1 MQKRRRWLKMVIGMS
16 SFILLTSCGVGVETK
31 QLERLGLITAVG
43 FDLKK
48 ENEITGTVA
57 VSKFDPMAKVMTNLI
72 TADANTLQTLRAEEN
87 LATDQRLEMG
97 QLRCVIYS
105 KELAEKGII
114 QLVNALNR
122 DPAVGNMVYL
132 TIAEKDAFSIINM
145 DEKKIKVNIGTY
157 LYNLI
162 RQNVE
167 RELLISP
174 TLHEFNH
181 QFFDYGQD
189 PVLPI
194 IKVAKDKV
202 AISGVALFNDDK
214 MVARLSNDK
223 LFYLKLLTDKYRTG
237 SKELEFNRD
246 EFSNIIN
253 VQGGQSYGEIYN
265 KLFISIDNL
274 RSNTKID
281 LVDKK
286 NLVFDIQ
293 VKMDS
298 RLLET
303 TNYLDLGQPA
313 NMKFIE
319 KKINKEME
327 SQIKKLLVFFQKKQ
341 VDPVGIGNEYMAHVR
356 GKPISQEDWKKLYKN
371 AKFDVQVK
379 NTLTKTGTMD

>member
-1 MQKRRRWLKMVIGMS
+1 MQKRRKWLRMVIGMS
-16 SFILLTSCGVGVETK
+16 SFILLTSCGVETK

-57 VSKFDPMAKVMTNLI
+57 VTKFDPMAKVMTNLI
-72 TADANTLQTLRAEEN
+72 SADANTLQTLRAEEN

-122 DPAVGNMVYL
+122 DPTVGNMVYL
-132 TIAEKDAFSIINM
+132 TIAEKDALSIIEM

-181 QFFDYGQD
+181 KFFDNGQD

-223 LFYLKLLTDKYRTG
+223 LFYLKLLTDEYRTG

-246 EFSNIIN
+246 EFAKIIN
-253 VQGGQSYGEIYN
+253 VQGGRSYGEIYN
-265 KLFISIDNL
+265 KLFISLDTL
-274 RSNTKID
+274 RSNTKIK

-286 NLVFDIQ
+286 NLSFKVE
-293 VKMDS
+293 VEMDS

-303 TNYLDLGQPA
+303 TNYLELSEPA

-319 KKINKEME
+319 KKVNKEME
-327 SQIKKLLVFFQKKQ
+327 SQIKKLLVFFQDNQ

-356 GKPISQEDWKKLYKN
+356 GTPISQKEWKEIYKN
-371 AKFDVQVK
+371 AKFDVQVN
-379 NTLTKTGTMD
+379 NTIARTGTMD

>member
-1 MQKRRRWLKMVIGMS
+1 MRNRRKWLKLVIGIS
-16 SFILLTSCGVGVETK
+16 SFILLTGCGLETK
-31 QLERLGLITAVG
+31 QLEKLGLITAIG

-48 ENEITGTVA
+48 ENQIKGTVA
-57 VSKFDPMAKVMTNLI
+57 VTKFDPMAKVMTNVI
-72 TADANTLQTLRAEEN
+72 SADANTLQTLRAEEN
-87 LATDQRLEMG
+87 LAIDQRLEMG
-97 QLRCVIYS
+97 QLRCAIYS
-105 KELAEKGII
+105 EELAEKGII

-122 DPAVGNMVYL
+122 DPTVGNMVYL
-132 TIAEKDAFSIINM
+132 TIAEKDAYSIISM

-181 QFFDYGQD
+181 NFFDYGQD

-194 IKVAKDKV
+194 LKVKKDKV
-202 AISGVALFNDDK
+202 AISGVALFNDDR

-223 LFYLKLLTDKYRTG
+223 LFYLKLLIDQYRTG
-237 SKELEFNRD
+237 SKELEFDRD
-246 EFSNIIN
+246 EFKNIVN
-253 VQGGQSYGEIYN
+253 TSGGKNFGEIYN

-274 RSNTKID
+274 RSKTTID

-286 NLVFDIQ
+286 NLGFK
-293 VKMDS
+293 VKVEMDS

-303 TNYLDLGQPA
+303 TNYLELSDPA

-319 KKINKEME
+319 KKVSEEME
-327 SQIKKLLVFFQKKQ
+327 SQIKKLLLFFQKNQ
-341 VDPVGIGNEYMAHVR
+341 VDPVGIGNEYMAHIR
-356 GKPISQEDWKKLYKN
+356 GKPMSQKEWKELYKN
-371 AKFDVQVK
+371 AKFDVEVK
-379 NTLTKTGTMD
+379 NTITQTGTMD

>member
-1 MQKRRRWLKMVIGMS
+1 MQRRRKWLQMMIGMS
-16 SFILLTSCGVGVETK
+16 SFILLTGCGVETK

-72 TADANTLQTLRAEEN
+72 SADANTLQTLRAEEN

-122 DPAVGNMVYL
+122 DPTVGNMVYL
-132 TIAEKDAFSIINM
+132 TIAEKDALSIIEMN
-145 DEKKIKVNIGTY
+145 EKKIKVNIGTY

-181 QFFDYGQD
+181 KFFDNGQD

-194 IKVAKDKV
+194 LKVAKDKV

-223 LFYLKLLTDKYRTG
+223 LFYLKLLTDEYRTG

-246 EFSNIIN
+246 EFAKIIN
-253 VQGGQSYGEIYN
+253 VQGGKSYGEIYN
-265 KLFISIDNL
+265 KLFISLDTL
-274 RSNTKID
+274 RSNTKIK

-286 NLVFDIQ
+286 NLRFKVE
-293 VKMDS
+293 VEMDS

-303 TNYLDLGQPA
+303 TNYLELSEPA

-319 KKINKEME
+319 KKVNKEME
-327 SQIKKLLVFFQKKQ
+327 GQIKKLLLFFQDNQ

-356 GKPISQEDWKKLYKN
+356 GTPISQKEWKEIYKN
-371 AKFDVQVK
+371 AKFDVQVN
-379 NTLTKTGTMD
+379 NTIARTGTMD

>member
-1 MQKRRRWLKMVIGMS
+1 MQKRRKWLILVIGIT
-16 SFILLTSCGVGVETK
+16 SFFLLTSCGVETK
-31 QLERLGLITAVG
+31 QLERLGLITAIG

-48 ENEITGTVA
+48 ENQIKGTISVT
-57 VSKFDPMAKVMTNLI
+57 KFDPMAKVMTNLI
-72 TADANTLQTLRAEEN
+72 SADANTLQTLRAEEN

-122 DPAVGNMVYL
+122 DPTVGNMVYL
-132 TIAEKDAFSIINM
+132 TIAEKDAFSIISM

-181 QFFDYGQD
+181 KFFDYGQD

-194 IKVAKDKV
+194 INVKKDKV

-214 MVARLSNDK
+214 MVAKLNNDK
-223 LFYLKLLTDKYRTG
+223 LFYLKLLTDEYRTG
-237 SKELEFNRD
+237 SKELEFDRD
-246 EFSNIIN
+246 EFKNIIN
-253 VQGGQSYGEIYN
+253 TQGGRNFGEIYN
-265 KLFISIDNL
+265 KLFISLDTL
-274 RSNTKID
+274 RSNTSIK

-286 NLVFDIQ
+286 NLVFK
-293 VKMDS
+293 VEVVMDS

-303 TNYLDLGQPA
+303 TNYLELSEPA

-319 KKINKEME
+319 KKVNKEME
-327 SQIKKLLVFFQKKQ
+327 SQIKKLLLFFQKQQ

-356 GKPISQEDWKKLYKN
+356 GKPISQKEWKELYKS
-371 AKFDVQVK
+371 AKFDVQVN
-379 NTLTKTGTMD
+379 NTIVRTGTMD

>member
-1 MQKRRRWLKMVIGMS
+1 MQKRRKWLIIVIGMNALL
-16 SFILLTSCGVGVETK
+16 ILTSCGTETK
-31 QLERLGLITAVG
+31 QLERLGLITAIG

-48 ENEITGTVA
+48 ENEIKGTVS
-57 VSKFDPMAKVMTNLI
+57 VTKFDPMAKVMTNLI
-72 TADANTLQTLRAEEN
+72 SADANTLQTLRAEEN
-87 LATDQRLEMG
+87 LAIDQRLEMG

-105 KELAEKGII
+105 EELAEKGII

-122 DPAVGNMVYL
+122 DPTVGNMVYL
-132 TIAEKDAFSIINM
+132 TIAEKDAFSIISM

-181 QFFDYGQD
+181 KFFDYGQD

-194 IKVAKDKV
+194 LKVKKDKV

-214 MVARLSNDK
+214 MVATLNNDK
-223 LFYLKLLTDKYRTG
+223 LFYLKLLTDEYRTG

-246 EFSNIIN
+246 EFAKIIN
-253 VQGGQSYGEIYN
+253 VQGGQSYGQIYN

-281 LVDKK
+281 LINKK
-286 NLVFDIQ
+286 NLVFNVQ

-303 TNYLDLGQPA
+303 TNYLDLGKPA

-327 SQIKKLLVFFQKKQ
+327 SQIKKLLLYFQEKQ
-341 VDPVGIGNEYMAHVR
+341 VDPVGIGNEYMAHIR
-356 GKPISQEDWKKLYKN
+356 GKPISQKKWKELYKN
-371 AKFDVQVK
+371 VKFEVQVK

>member
-1 MQKRRRWLKMVIGMS
+1 MQKPHKWLKIMIGIS
-16 SFILLTSCGVGVETK
+16 SFILLTSCGVEPR
-31 QLERLGLITAVG
+31 QLERLGLITAIG

-48 ENEITGTVA
+48 ENEIKGTVA
-57 VSKFDPMAKVMTNLI
+57 VSKFDPMAKVMTNVI
-72 TADANTLQTLRAEEN
+72 SADANTLQTLRAEEN

-122 DPAVGNMVYL
+122 DPTVGNMVYL
-132 TIAEKDAFSIINM
+132 TIAEKDAFPIISM

-194 IKVAKDKV
+194 LKVKKDKV

-214 MVARLSNDK
+214 MVAQLNNDK
-223 LFYLKLLTDKYRTG
+223 LFYLKLLTDEYRTG

-246 EFSNIIN
+246 EFKKIIN
-253 VQGGQSYGEIYN
+253 IQGGQTYGEIYN

-274 RSNTKID
+274 RSNTKIE

-286 NLVFDIQ
+286 NLTFKVK

-303 TNYLDLGQPA
+303 TNYLDLGKPA

-319 KKINKEME
+319 KKINKEMK
-327 SQIKKLLVFFQKKQ
+327 SQIKKLLVYFQKQQ

-356 GKPISQEDWKKLYKN
+356 GKPITQKEWKELYKN
-371 AKFDVQVK
+371 AKFEVQVK

>member
-1 MQKRRRWLKMVIGMS
+1 MQKRRKWQQIVIGMS
-16 SFILLTSCGVGVETK
+16 SLFLLTSCGTETK
-31 QLERLGLITAVG
+31 QLERLGLITAIG
-43 FDLKK
+43 FDLEK
-48 ENEITGTVA
+48 ENEIKGTVS
-57 VSKFDPMAKVMTNLI
+57 VTKFDPLAKVMTTLI
-72 TADANTLQTLRAEEN
+72 SADANALQTLRAEEN
-87 LATDQRLEMG
+87 LSIDQRLEMG

-122 DPAVGNMVYL
+122 DPTVGNMVYL
-132 TIAEKDAFSIINM
+132 TIAEKDAFSIISM

-181 QFFDYGQD
+181 KFFDYGQD

-194 IKVAKDKV
+194 VKVAKNQV

-223 LFYLKLLTDKYRTG
+223 LFYLKLLTDEYRTG
-237 SKELEFNRD
+237 SKELEFSRD
-246 EFSNIIN
+246 EFKKIIN
-253 VQGGQSYGEIYN
+253 IQGGLSYGEIYN

-286 NLVFDIQ
+286 NLVFKIE

-303 TNYLDLGQPA
+303 TNYLDLGKPA

-327 SQIKKLLVFFQKKQ
+327 SQIKKLLLFFQEKQ

-356 GKPISQEDWKKLYKN
+356 GKPISQKKWKDLYKD

>member
-1 MQKRRRWLKMVIGMS
+1 MQKLSRWLKITIGMCS
-16 SFILLTSCGVGVETK
+16 LFLITSCGTETK
-31 QLERLGLITAVG
+31 QLERLGLITAIG

-48 ENEITGTVA
+48 ENEIKGTVS
-57 VSKFDPMAKVMTNLI
+57 VTKFDPMAKVMTNLI
-72 TADANTLQTLRAEEN
+72 SADANTLQTLRAEEN
-87 LATDQRLEMG
+87 LAIDQRLEMG

-105 KELAEKGII
+105 EELAEKGII

-122 DPAVGNMVYL
+122 DPTVGNMVYL
-132 TIAEKDAFSIINM
+132 TIAEKDAFSIISM

-181 QFFDYGQD
+181 NFFDYGQD

-194 IKVAKDKV
+194 LKVKKDKV

-223 LFYLKLLTDKYRTG
+223 LFYLKLLIDEYRTG

-246 EFSNIIN
+246 EFSKIIN

-281 LVDKK
+281 LINKK
-286 NLVFDIQ
+286 NLTFKVE

-303 TNYLDLGQPA
+303 TNYLDLGNPA

-327 SQIKKLLVFFQKKQ
+327 SQVKKLLLFFQEKQ
-341 VDPVGIGNEYMAHVR
+341 VDPIGIGNEYMAHVR
-356 GKPISQEDWKKLYKN
+356 GKPISQKRWKELYKN
-371 AKFDVQVK
+371 AKFEVHVK

>member
-1 MQKRRRWLKMVIGMS
+1 MLNRLKWLKIVMVICYL
-16 SFILLTSCGVGVETK
+16 FLLTSCRVETK
-31 QLERLGLITAVG
+31 QLERLSLITAIG

-48 ENEITGTVA
+48 ENQIKGTVV

-72 TADANTLQTLRAEEN
+72 SADANTLQTLRAEEN
-87 LATDQRLEMG
+87 LAIDQRLEMG

-105 KELAEKGII
+105 RELAEKGII

-122 DPAVGNMVYL
+122 DPSVGNMVYL
-132 TIAEKDAFSIINM
+132 TVAEDDALSIMKI

-181 QFFDYGQD
+181 KFFDYGQD

-194 IKVAKDKV
+194 IKVEKDKV
-202 AISGVALFNDDK
+202 MVSGLALFNDDR

-223 LFYLKLLTDKYRTG
+223 LFYLKLLIDEYQTG
-237 SKELEFNRD
+237 SKELEFNRT
-246 EFSNIIN
+246 EFNKIIN
-253 VQGGQSYGEIYN
+253 IKGGRTFGEIYN
-265 KLFISIDNL
+265 KVFINIDNL
-274 RSNTKID
+274 RSSAKVK

-286 NLVFDIQ
+286 NLRFRVE
-293 VKMDS
+293 VEMDS

-303 TNYLDLGQPA
+303 TNYLDLGKPG

-319 KKINKEME
+319 IKINQEIKK
-327 SQIKKLLVFFQKKQ
+327 QIKDLLEYFQEKQ
-341 VDPVGIGNEYMAHVR
+341 VDPVGIGNEYMSHIH
-356 GKPISQEDWKKLYKN
+356 GKTLTQDEWKRLYKN
-371 AKFDVQVK
+371 AKFDIQVK
-379 NTLTKTGTMD
+379 NTLLETGTMD

>member
-1 MQKRRRWLKMVIGMS
+1 MQKRRKWLKIVMGIS
-16 SFILLTSCGVGVETK
+16 SLILLASCGVETK
-31 QLERLGLITAVG
+31 QLERLGLITAIG

-48 ENEITGTVA
+48 ENEITGTVS
-57 VSKFDPMAKVMTNLI
+57 VTKFDPMAKVMTNLI
-72 TADANTLQTLRAEEN
+72 SANADTLQTLKAEEN

-122 DPAVGNMVYL
+122 DPTVGNMVYL
-132 TIAEKDAFSIINM
+132 TIAEKDALSIISM
-145 DEKKIKVNIGTY
+145 DQKKIKVNIGTY

-162 RQNVE
+162 RQNVQ

-181 QFFDYGQD
+181 KFFDYGQD

-194 IKVAKDKV
+194 IQVKKDKA
-202 AISGVALFNDDK
+202 AISGVALFNDDR
-214 MVARLSNDK
+214 MVAKLNNDK
-223 LFYLKLLTDKYRTG
+223 LFYLKLLTDEYRTG
-237 SKELEFNRD
+237 SKELEFERE

-253 VQGGQSYGEIYN
+253 TQGGKSYGEIYN
-265 KLFISIDNL
+265 KLFLSIDNL
-274 RSNTKID
+274 RSNTNIK

-286 NLVFDIQ
+286 NLSFKVE
-293 VKMDS
+293 VTMDS

-303 TNYLDLGQPA
+303 TNYLNLGKPA

-327 SQIKKLLVFFQKKQ
+327 KQIKKLLLFFQEKQ

-356 GKPISQEDWKKLYKN
+356 GKPISEKEWKELYKN
-371 AKFDVQVK
+371 AKFDVEVT
-379 NTLTKTGTMD
+379 NTIARTGTMD

>member
-1 MQKRRRWLKMVIGMS
+1 MQKRRKWLKIVIGMS
-16 SFILLTSCGVGVETK
+16 SLFLLTSCGVETK
-31 QLERLGLITAVG
+31 QLERLGLITAIG

-48 ENEITGTVA
+48 ENEIKGTVS
-57 VSKFDPMAKVMTNLI
+57 VTKFDPMAKVMTNLI
-72 TADANTLQTLRAEEN
+72 SADANTLQTLRAEEN

-122 DPAVGNMVYL
+122 DPTVGNMVYL
-132 TIAEKDAFSIINM
+132 TIAEDDAFSIISM

-181 QFFDYGQD
+181 KFFDYGQD

-194 IKVAKDKV
+194 IKVKKDKV

-223 LFYLKLLTDKYRTG
+223 LFYLKLLTDEYRTG
-237 SKELEFNRD
+237 SKELEFNRE
-246 EFSNIIN
+246 EFAKIIN
-253 VQGGQSYGEIYN
+253 TQGGKTFGEIYN
-265 KLFISIDNL
+265 KLFLSIDTL
-274 RSNTKID
+274 RSNTKIE

-286 NLVFDIQ
+286 NLGFKVE
-293 VKMDS
+293 VEMDS

-303 TNYLDLGQPA
+303 TNYLELSEPA

-319 KKINKEME
+319 KKINEEME
-327 SQIKKLLVFFQKKQ
+327 SQIKKLLLFFQKNQ
-341 VDPVGIGNEYMAHVR
+341 VDPVGMGNEYMAHVR
-356 GKPISQEDWKKLYKN
+356 GKPISQKEWKELYKN
-371 AKFDVQVK
+371 AKFDVQVN
-379 NTLTKTGTMD
+379 NTIARTGTMD

>member
-1 MQKRRRWLKMVIGMS
+1 MQNRRKWLQLVIGIS
-16 SFILLTSCGVGVETK
+16 SFFLLTSCGVETK
-31 QLERLGLITAVG
+31 QLERLGLITAIG
-43 FDLKK
+43 FDLKTK
-48 ENEITGTVA
+48 NEIKGTVA
-57 VSKFDPMAKVMTNLI
+57 VTKFDPMAKVMTNLI
-72 TADANTLQTLRAEEN
+72 SADANTLQTLKAEEN
-87 LATDQRLEMG
+87 LAIDQRLEMG

-132 TIAEKDAFSIINM
+132 TIAEKDTFSIISM

-181 QFFDYGQD
+181 KFFDYGQD

-194 IKVAKDKV
+194 VKVKKDKV
-202 AISGVALFNDDK
+202 AISGVALFNDDR

-223 LFYLKLLTDKYRTG
+223 LFYLKLLIDEYQTG
-237 SKELEFNRD
+237 SKELEFDRD
-246 EFSNIIN
+246 EFTKVIN
-253 VQGGQSYGEIYN
+253 THGGKNFGEIYN
-265 KLFISIDNL
+265 KLFMSIDNL
-274 RSNTKID
+274 RSNTIIN

-286 NLVFDIQ
+286 NLVFK
-293 VKMDS
+293 VEVEMDS

-303 TNYLDLGQPA
+303 TNYLELSDPA

-327 SQIKKLLVFFQKKQ
+327 SQIKKLLLFFQKSQ

-356 GKPISQEDWKKLYKN
+356 GKPISQKDWKELYKN
-371 AKFDVQVK
+371 AKFDVQVN
-379 NTLTKTGTMD
+379 NTLTQTGTMD

>member
-1 MQKRRRWLKMVIGMS
+1 MQKRSKWLKIAIVIS
-16 SFILLTSCGVGVETK
+16 SFCILTSCGVETK
-31 QLERLGLITAVG
+31 QLERLGLITAIG

-48 ENEITGTVA
+48 ENEINGTVA
-57 VSKFDPMAKVMTNLI
+57 VSKFDPMAKVMTNVI
-72 TADANTLQTLRAEEN
+72 SANANTLQTLRAEEN
-87 LATDQRLEMG
+87 LAIDQRLEMG

-122 DPAVGNMVYL
+122 DPTVGNMVYL
-132 TIAEKDAFSIINM
+132 TIAEEDASSIIKM

-181 QFFDYGQD
+181 KFFDNGQD

-194 IKVAKDKV
+194 LQVKKDKV

-214 MVARLSNDK
+214 LAARLSNDK
-223 LFYLKLLTDKYRTG
+223 LFYLKLLTDEYRTG
-237 SKELEFNRD
+237 SKELEFDRE

-253 VQGGQSYGEIYN
+253 TQGGKSFGEVYN
-265 KLFISIDNL
+265 KLFLSIDTL
-274 RSNTKID
+274 RSNTKIK

-286 NLVFDIQ
+286 NIRFKVE

-303 TNYLDLGQPA
+303 TNYLELGKTA

-319 KKINKEME
+319 KKVNQEME
-327 SQIKKLLVFFQKKQ
+327 KQIKKLLLFFQEKK

-356 GKPISQEDWKKLYKN
+356 GKPMTQKEWKELYMN

-379 NTLTKTGTMD
+379 NTIARTGTMD

>member
-1 MQKRRRWLKMVIGMS
+1 MQKRRKWLKMVIGMS
-16 SFILLTSCGVGVETK
+16 SFILLTSCGVEPK
-31 QLERLGLITAVG
+31 QLERLGLITAIG

-57 VSKFDPMAKVMTNLI
+57 ISKFDPMAKVMTNLI
-72 TADANTLQTLRAEEN
+72 SADANTLQTLRSEEN

-132 TIAEKDAFSIINM
+132 TIAEKDALSIINM

-194 IKVAKDKV
+194 LKVAKDKV

-214 MVARLSNDK
+214 MVAKLSNDK
-223 LFYLKLLTDKYRTG
+223 LFYLKLLTDQYRTG

-246 EFSNIIN
+246 EFANIIN

-303 TNYLDLGQPA
+303 TNYLDLGKPA

>member
-16 SFILLTSCGVGVETK
+16 SFILLTSCGVGVEPK

-72 TADANTLQTLRAEEN
+72 TADAHTLQTLRAEEN

-132 TIAEKDAFSIINM
+132 TIAEKDALSIINM

-194 IKVAKDKV
+194 LKVAQDKV

-214 MVARLSNDK
+214 MVASLSNDK
-223 LFYLKLLTDKYRTG
+223 LFYLKLLIDKYRTG

-286 NLVFDIQ
+286 NLVFNIQ

-341 VDPVGIGNEYMAHVR
+341 VDPIGIGNEYMAHVR
-356 GKPISQEDWKKLYKN
+356 GKPISQEEWKKIYKN
-371 AKFDVQVK
+371 AKFKVQVN

>member
-1 MQKRRRWLKMVIGMS
+1 MQNRRKWLEMMIGIS
-16 SFILLTSCGVGVETK
+16 SFILLTSCGIETK
-31 QLERLGLITAVG
+31 QLERLGLITAIG

-57 VSKFDPMAKVMTNLI
+57 ISKFDPMAKVMTSLI
-72 TADANTLQTLRAEEN
+72 SADANTLQTLRAEEN

-122 DPAVGNMVYL
+122 DPTVGNMVYL
-132 TIAEKDAFSIINM
+132 TIAEKDALSIINM
-145 DEKKIKVNIGTY
+145 NEKKIKVNIGTY

-194 IKVAKDKV
+194 LKVAKDKV

-223 LFYLKLLTDKYRTG
+223 LFYLKL
-237 SKELEFNRD
+237 NR
-246 EFSNIIN
+246 
-253 VQGGQSYGEIYN
+253 
-265 KLFISIDNL
+265 
-274 RSNTKID
+274 
-281 LVDKK
+281 
-286 NLVFDIQ
+286 
-293 VKMDS
+293 
-298 RLLET
+298 
-303 TNYLDLGQPA
+303 
-313 NMKFIE
+313 
-319 KKINKEME
+319 
-327 SQIKKLLVFFQKKQ
+327 
-341 VDPVGIGNEYMAHVR
+341 
-356 GKPISQEDWKKLYKN
+356 
-371 AKFDVQVK
+371 
-379 NTLTKTGTMD
+379 

>member
-1 MQKRRRWLKMVIGMS
+1 MQKLRKWLKLVIGMS
-16 SFILLTSCGVGVETK
+16 SFILLTSCGVEPK
-31 QLERLGLITAVG
+31 QLERLGLITAIG

-72 TADANTLQTLRAEEN
+72 SADANTLQTLRSEEN

-132 TIAEKDAFSIINM
+132 TIAEKDALSIINM

-194 IKVAKDKV
+194 LKVAKDKV

-214 MVARLSNDK
+214 MVAKLSNDK
-223 LFYLKLLTDKYRTG
+223 LFYLKLLTDQYRTG

-246 EFSNIIN
+246 EFANIIN

-303 TNYLDLGQPA
+303 TNYLDLGKPA

>member
-1 MQKRRRWLKMVIGMS
+1 MQKRRKWLKLVIGIT
-16 SFILLTSCGVGVETK
+16 SFLLLTSCGVETK
-31 QLERLGLITAVG
+31 QLERLGLITAIG

-48 ENEITGTVA
+48 ENEIKGTVS
-57 VSKFDPMAKVMTNLI
+57 VTKFDPMAKVMTNLI
-72 TADANTLQTLRAEEN
+72 SADANTLQTLRAEEN

-122 DPAVGNMVYL
+122 DPTVGNMVYL
-132 TIAEKDAFSIINM
+132 TIAEKDAFSIISM

-181 QFFDYGQD
+181 KFFDYGQD

-194 IKVAKDKV
+194 IKVKKDKV

-214 MVARLSNDK
+214 MAAKLSNDK
-223 LFYLKLLTDKYRTG
+223 LFYLKLLTDEYRTG
-237 SKELEFNRD
+237 SKELEFDRD
-246 EFSNIIN
+246 EFRNIIN
-253 VQGGQSYGEIYN
+253 TQGGRNFGEIYN
-265 KLFISIDNL
+265 KLFISLDTL
-274 RSNTKID
+274 RSNTSIK

-286 NLVFDIQ
+286 NLGFKVE
-293 VKMDS
+293 VEMDS

-303 TNYLDLGQPA
+303 TNYLELSEPA

-319 KKINKEME
+319 KKVNKEME
-327 SQIKKLLVFFQKKQ
+327 SQIKKLLLFFQKNQ

-356 GKPISQEDWKKLYKN
+356 GKPISQKEWKEIYKSV
-371 AKFDVQVK
+371 KFDVQVN
-379 NTLTKTGTMD
+379 NTISRTGTMD

>member
-1 MQKRRRWLKMVIGMS
+1 MQKHHKWLKIVIGMS
-16 SFILLTSCGVGVETK
+16 SFFLLTSCGVETK
-31 QLERLGLITAVG
+31 QLERLGLITAIG

-48 ENEITGTVA
+48 ENEIKGTVS
-57 VSKFDPMAKVMTNLI
+57 VTKFDPMAKVMTNLI
-72 TADANTLQTLRAEEN
+72 SADANTLQTLRAEEN

-122 DPAVGNMVYL
+122 DPTVGNMVYL
-132 TIAEKDAFSIINM
+132 TIAEKDAFSIISM

-181 QFFDYGQD
+181 KFFDYGQD

-194 IKVAKDKV
+194 IKVNKDKV

-214 MVARLSNDK
+214 MVAKLNNDK
-223 LFYLKLLTDKYRTG
+223 LFYLKLLTDEYRTG
-237 SKELEFNRD
+237 SKEMEFDRD
-246 EFSNIIN
+246 EFRKIIN
-253 VQGGQSYGEIYN
+253 TQGGTNFGEIYN
-265 KLFISIDNL
+265 KLFISLDTL
-274 RSNTKID
+274 RSNTSIK

-286 NLVFDIQ
+286 NLGFKVE
-293 VKMDS
+293 VEMDS

-303 TNYLDLGQPA
+303 TNYLDLGKPA

-327 SQIKKLLVFFQKKQ
+327 SQLKKLLVFFQEKQ

-356 GKPISQEDWKKLYKN
+356 GKPISQEDWKELYKT
-371 AKFDVQVK
+371 AKFEVQVK

>member
-1 MQKRRRWLKMVIGMS
+1 MQKRRKWLQMVIGIS
-16 SFILLTSCGVGVETK
+16 SFFLLTSCGVETR
-31 QLERLGLITAVG
+31 QLERLGLITAIG

-48 ENEITGTVA
+48 ENEIKGTVA
-57 VSKFDPMAKVMTNLI
+57 VTKFDPMAKVMTNLI
-72 TADANTLQTLRAEEN
+72 SADANTLQTLRAEEN
-87 LATDQRLEMG
+87 LAIDQRLEMG

-122 DPAVGNMVYL
+122 DPTVGNMVYL
-132 TIAEKDAFSIINM
+132 TIAEKDAFSIISM

-181 QFFDYGQD
+181 EFFDYGKD

-194 IKVAKDKV
+194 LKVRKDKV
-202 AISGVALFNDDK
+202 AISGVALFNDDR

-223 LFYLKLLTDKYRTG
+223 LFYLKLLTDEYRTG
-237 SKELEFNRD
+237 SKELEFDRD
-246 EFSNIIN
+246 EFKKIIN
-253 VQGGQSYGEIYN
+253 THGGKNFGEIYN

-286 NLVFDIQ
+286 NLRFKVE
-293 VKMDS
+293 VEMNS
-298 RLLET
+298 RLLES
-303 TNYLDLGQPA
+303 TNYLELSAPA

-319 KKINKEME
+319 KKVSEEME
-327 SQIKKLLVFFQKKQ
+327 SQIKKLLVFFQEKQ
-341 VDPVGIGNEYMAHVR
+341 VDPVGIGNEYMTHVR
-356 GKPISQEDWKKLYKN
+356 GKLISQKEWKELYKN
-371 AKFDVQVK
+371 AKFDVEVN
-379 NTLTKTGTMD
+379 NTLTQTGTMD

>member
-1 MQKRRRWLKMVIGMS
+1 MQKRRKWLKIVIGIS
-16 SFILLTSCGVGVETK
+16 SLVLLTSCGVEAR
-31 QLERLGLITAVG
+31 QLERLGLITAIG

-48 ENEITGTVA
+48 ENEIRGTVS
-57 VSKFDPMAKVMTNLI
+57 VTKFDPMAKVMTNLI
-72 TADANTLQTLRAEEN
+72 SADANTLQTLRAEEN
-87 LATDQRLEMG
+87 LAIDQRLEMG

-105 KELAEKGII
+105 KDLAEKGII

-122 DPAVGNMVYL
+122 DPTVGNMVYL
-132 TIAEKDAFSIINM
+132 TIAEKDTFSIISM

-174 TLHEFNH
+174 TLQEFNH
-181 QFFDYGQD
+181 KFFDYGQD

-194 IKVAKDKV
+194 VKVAKDKV

-223 LFYLKLLTDKYRTG
+223 LFYLKLLIDEYQTG
-237 SKELEFNRD
+237 SKELKFNRD
-246 EFSNIIN
+246 EFKKIIN
-253 VQGGQSYGEIYN
+253 VQGGQSYGEVYN

-274 RSNTKID
+274 RSITKID
-281 LVDKK
+281 LVNKK
-286 NLVFDIQ
+286 NLVFKIE

-303 TNYLDLGQPA
+303 TNYLDLGKPA

-319 KKINKEME
+319 KK
-327 SQIKKLLVFFQKKQ
+327 
-341 VDPVGIGNEYMAHVR
+341 
-356 GKPISQEDWKKLYKN
+356 
-371 AKFDVQVK
+371 
-379 NTLTKTGTMD
+379 

>member
-1 MQKRRRWLKMVIGMS
+1 MQKRRKWLKLMIGMS
-16 SFILLTSCGVGVETK
+16 SFILLTSCGVEPK
-31 QLERLGLITAVG
+31 QLERLGLITAIG

-72 TADANTLQTLRAEEN
+72 SADANTLQTLRSEEN

-132 TIAEKDAFSIINM
+132 TIAEKDALSIINM

-194 IKVAKDKV
+194 LKVAKDKV

-214 MVARLSNDK
+214 MVAKLSNDK
-223 LFYLKLLTDKYRTG
+223 LFYLKLLTDQYRTG

-246 EFSNIIN
+246 EFANIIN

-303 TNYLDLGQPA
+303 TNYLDLGKPA

-356 GKPISQEDWKKLYKN
+356 GKPISQGDWKKLYKN

>member
-1 MQKRRRWLKMVIGMS
+1 MQKRSKWLKIAIVIS
-16 SFILLTSCGVGVETK
+16 SFCILTSCGVETK
-31 QLERLGLITAVG
+31 QLERLGLITAIG

-48 ENEITGTVA
+48 ENEINGTVA
-57 VSKFDPMAKVMTNLI
+57 VSKFDPMAKVMTNVI
-72 TADANTLQTLRAEEN
+72 SANANTLQTLRAEEN
-87 LATDQRLEMG
+87 LAIDQRLEMG

-122 DPAVGNMVYL
+122 DPTVGNMVYL
-132 TIAEKDAFSIINM
+132 TIAEEDASSIIKM

-181 QFFDYGQD
+181 KFFDNGQD

-194 IKVAKDKV
+194 LQVKKDKV

-214 MVARLSNDK
+214 LAARLSNDK
-223 LFYLKLLTDKYRTG
+223 LFYLKLLTDEYRTG
-237 SKELEFNRD
+237 SKELEFDRE

-253 VQGGQSYGEIYN
+253 TQGGKSFGEVYN
-265 KLFISIDNL
+265 KLFLSIDTL
-274 RSNTKID
+274 RSNTKIK

-286 NLVFDIQ
+286 NIRFKVE

-303 TNYLDLGQPA
+303 TNYLELGKTA

-319 KKINKEME
+319 KKVNQEME
-327 SQIKKLLVFFQKKQ
+327 KQIKKLLLFFQEKK

-356 GKPISQEDWKKLYKN
+356 GKPMTQKEWKELYKN

-379 NTLTKTGTMD
+379 NTIARTGTMD

>member
-1 MQKRRRWLKMVIGMS
+1 MQSRRKWTQIVIGFS
-16 SFILLTSCGVGVETK
+16 SFLLLTSCGVETR
-31 QLERLGLITAVG
+31 QLERLGLITAIG

-48 ENEITGTVA
+48 ENEIRGTVA
-57 VSKFDPMAKVMTNLI
+57 VTKFDPMAKVMTNLI
-72 TADANTLQTLRAEEN
+72 SADAKTLQTLRSEEN
-87 LATDQRLEMG
+87 LATDQKLEMG

-122 DPAVGNMVYL
+122 DPTVGNMVYL
-132 TIAEKDAFSIINM
+132 TIAEKDAFSIISV

-167 RELLISP
+167 SELLISP

-181 QFFDYGQD
+181 EFFDYGRD
-189 PVLPI
+189 PVLPLI
-194 IKVAKDKV
+194 NVEKDKV
-202 AISGVALFNDDK
+202 AISGVALFNDDH

-223 LFYLKLLTDKYRTG
+223 LFYLKLLTDEYRTG

-246 EFSNIIN
+246 EFTKIIN
-253 VQGGQSYGEIYN
+253 THGGKNFGEIYN
-265 KLFISIDNL
+265 KIFISIDNL
-274 RSNTKID
+274 RSNTTIH

-286 NLVFDIQ
+286 NLRFKVK

-303 TNYLDLGQPA
+303 TNYLELSDPA

-319 KKINKEME
+319 KKINEEME
-327 SQIKKLLVFFQKKQ
+327 SQIKKLLLFFQENQ
-341 VDPVGIGNEYMAHVR
+341 VDPIGIGNVYMAHVR
-356 GKPISQEDWKKLYKN
+356 GTPISQKKWKELYKN
-371 AKFDVQVK
+371 AKFDVQVN
-379 NTLTKTGTMD
+379 NTIVQTGTMD

>member
-1 MQKRRRWLKMVIGMS
+1 MQKRRKWLKMVIGMS
-16 SFILLTSCGVGVETK
+16 SFILLTSCGVEPK
-31 QLERLGLITAVG
+31 QLERLGLITAIG

-72 TADANTLQTLRAEEN
+72 SADANTLQTLRSEEN

-132 TIAEKDAFSIINM
+132 TIAEKDALSIINM

-194 IKVAKDKV
+194 LKVAKDKV

-214 MVARLSNDK
+214 MVAKLSNDK
-223 LFYLKLLTDKYRTG
+223 LFYLKLLTDQYRTG

-246 EFSNIIN
+246 EFANIIN

-303 TNYLDLGQPA
+303 TNYLDLGKPA

>member
-1 MQKRRRWLKMVIGMS
+1 MQKRRKWLKMVIGMS
-16 SFILLTSCGVGVETK
+16 SLFLLTSCGIETK
-31 QLERLGLITAVG
+31 QLERLGLITAIG

-48 ENEITGTVA
+48 ENEIKGTVS
-57 VSKFDPMAKVMTNLI
+57 VTKFDPMAKVMTNLI
-72 TADANTLQTLRAEEN
+72 SADANTLQTLRAEEN

-122 DPAVGNMVYL
+122 DPTVGNMVYL
-132 TIAEKDAFSIINM
+132 TIAEKDAFSIISM

-246 EFSNIIN
+246 EFANIIN
-253 VQGGQSYGEIYN
+253 VQGGTSYGEVYN
-265 KLFISIDNL
+265 KLFINIDNL

-286 NLVFDIQ
+286 NLAFNIQ
-293 VKMDS
+293 VEMDS

-303 TNYLDLGQPA
+303 TNYLDLGKPA

-327 SQIKKLLVFFQKKQ
+327 SQIKKLLVFFRNKQ
-341 VDPVGIGNEYMAHVR
+341 VDPIGIGNEYMAHVR
-356 GKPISQEDWKKLYKN
+356 GKPIPQEEWKEIYKN
-371 AKFDVQVK
+371 AKFKVQVK

>member
-1 MQKRRRWLKMVIGMS
+1 MQKRRKWLQMVIGIT
-16 SFILLTSCGVGVETK
+16 SFLLLTSCAVETK
-31 QLERLGLITAVG
+31 QLERLGLITAIG
-43 FDLKK
+43 LDLKK
-48 ENEITGTVA
+48 ENEIKGTVS

-72 TADANTLQTLRAEEN
+72 SADANTLQTLRSEEN

-122 DPAVGNMVYL
+122 DPTVGNMVYL
-132 TIAEKDAFSIINM
+132 TIAEKDAFSIISM

-181 QFFDYGQD
+181 KFFDYGQD

-194 IKVAKDKV
+194 INVKKDKV

-223 LFYLKLLTDKYRTG
+223 LFYLKLLIDEYRTG
-237 SKELEFNRD
+237 AKELEFNRD
-246 EFSNIIN
+246 EFKKIIN
-253 VQGGQSYGEIYN
+253 IQGGQSYGEIYN
-265 KLFISIDNL
+265 KLFISVENL
-274 RSNTKID
+274 RSNAKIN

-286 NLVFDIQ
+286 NLVFKVV

-298 RLLET
+298 RLRET
-303 TNYLDLGQPA
+303 TNYLDLGKPA

-327 SQIKKLLVFFQKKQ
+327 SQIKKLLVFFQEKQ

-356 GKPISQEDWKKLYKN
+356 GKPISQKEWKELYKN
-371 AKFDVQVK
+371 AKFEVQVK
-379 NTLTKTGTMD
+379 NTLTKTGPMD

>member
-1 MQKRRRWLKMVIGMS
+1 MQKRRKWLRTVIAMS
-16 SFILLTSCGVGVETK
+16 SLLLLTSCGTEPK
-31 QLERLGLITAVG
+31 QLERLGLITAIG

-48 ENEITGTVA
+48 ENEIKGTVS
-57 VSKFDPMAKVMTNLI
+57 VTKFDPMAKVMTNLI

-87 LATDQRLEMG
+87 LAIDQRLEMG

-105 KELAEKGII
+105 EELAEKGII

-122 DPAVGNMVYL
+122 DPTVGNMVYL
-132 TIAEKDAFSIINM
+132 TIAEKDAFSIISM

-181 QFFDYGQD
+181 KFFDYGQD

-194 IKVAKDKV
+194 LKVKKDKA
-202 AISGVALFNDDK
+202 AIAGVALFNDDK

-223 LFYLKLLTDKYRTG
+223 LFYLKLLTDEYRTG

-246 EFSNIIN
+246 EFSKIIN
-253 VQGGQSYGEIYN
+253 VQGGQSYGQIYN

-286 NLVFDIQ
+286 NLAFKVKI
-293 VKMDS
+293 KMDS

-303 TNYLDLGQPA
+303 TNYLDLGKPA

-327 SQIKKLLVFFQKKQ
+327 YQVRKLLLFFKEKQ
-341 VDPVGIGNEYMAHVR
+341 VDPIGFGNEYMAHVR
-356 GKPISQEDWKKLYKN
+356 GKPITQKEWKELYKN

>member
-1 MQKRRRWLKMVIGMS
+1 MQKRRKWLIMVMGMS
-16 SFILLTSCGVGVETK
+16 SFILLTSCGVETK
-31 QLERLGLITAVG
+31 QLERLGLITAIG

-57 VSKFDPMAKVMTNLI
+57 VSKFDPMAKVMTYLI
-72 TADANTLQTLRAEEN
+72 SADANTLQTLRAEEN

-105 KELAEKGII
+105 RELAEKGII

-122 DPAVGNMVYL
+122 DPTVGNMVYL
-132 TIAEKDAFSIINM
+132 TIAEEDAFSIISM

-181 QFFDYGQD
+181 KFFDYGQD

-194 IKVAKDKV
+194 INVKKEKV

-223 LFYLKLLTDKYRTG
+223 LFYLKLLTDEYRTG
-237 SKELEFNRD
+237 SKELEFDRD
-246 EFSNIIN
+246 EFKNIIN
-253 VQGGQSYGEIYN
+253 TQGGRNFGEIYN
-265 KLFISIDNL
+265 KLFISLDTL
-274 RSNTKID
+274 RSNTSIK
-281 LVDKK
+281 LMDKK
-286 NLVFDIQ
+286 NLSFKVEVD
-293 VKMDS
+293 MDS

-303 TNYLDLGQPA
+303 TNYLELSEPA

-327 SQIKKLLVFFQKKQ
+327 MQIKKLLLFFQKHQ
-341 VDPVGIGNEYMAHVR
+341 VDPVGMGNEYMAHVR
-356 GKPISQEDWKKLYKN
+356 GKPISQKEWKELYKN
-371 AKFDVQVK
+371 AKFDVQVN
-379 NTLTKTGTMD
+379 NTIARTGTMD

>member
-1 MQKRRRWLKMVIGMS
+1 MQRRGKWLQMMIGMS
-16 SFILLTSCGVGVETK
+16 SFILLTGCGVETK

-72 TADANTLQTLRAEEN
+72 SADANTLQTLRAEEN

-122 DPAVGNMVYL
+122 DPTVGNMVYL
-132 TIAEKDAFSIINM
+132 TIAEKDALSIIEM

-181 QFFDYGQD
+181 KFFDNGQD

-194 IKVAKDKV
+194 IKVAKDNV

-223 LFYLKLLTDKYRTG
+223 LFYLKLLTDEYRTG
-237 SKELEFNRD
+237 SKELEFKRD
-246 EFSNIIN
+246 EFAKIIN
-253 VQGGQSYGEIYN
+253 VQGGKSYGEIYN
-265 KLFISIDNL
+265 KLYISLDTL
-274 RSNTKID
+274 RSNTKIK

-286 NLVFDIQ
+286 NLVFK
-293 VKMDS
+293 VEVEMAS

-303 TNYLDLGQPA
+303 TNYLELSEPA

-327 SQIKKLLVFFQKKQ
+327 SQIKKLLLFFQENQ

-356 GKPISQEDWKKLYKN
+356 GTPISQKEWKEIYKN
-371 AKFDVQVK
+371 AKFDVQVN
-379 NTLTKTGTMD
+379 NTIARTGTMD

>member
-1 MQKRRRWLKMVIGMS
+1 MQKRRKWTQFVIGIS
-16 SFILLTSCGVGVETK
+16 SLFLLTSCGLETK
-31 QLERLGLITAVG
+31 QLERLGLITAIG

-48 ENEITGTVA
+48 ENEIKGTVA
-57 VSKFDPMAKVMTNLI
+57 VTKFDPMAKVMTNLI
-72 TADANTLQTLRAEEN
+72 SADANTLQTLRAEEN

-97 QLRCVIYS
+97 QLRCAIYS

-122 DPAVGNMVYL
+122 DPTVGNMVYL
-132 TIAEKDAFSIINM
+132 TIAEKDAFSIISM

-167 RELLISP
+167 RELLMSP

-181 QFFDYGQD
+181 KFFDYGQD

-194 IKVAKDKV
+194 LKVEKDKV
-202 AISGVALFNDDK
+202 AISGVALFNDDR

-223 LFYLKLLTDKYRTG
+223 LFYLKLLIDEYRTG
-237 SKELEFNRD
+237 SKELEFDRD
-246 EFSNIIN
+246 EFKDIVKTS
-253 VQGGQSYGEIYN
+253 GGKNYGEIYN

-274 RSNTKID
+274 SSETTID

-286 NLVFDIQ
+286 KLGFKVK

-303 TNYLDLGQPA
+303 TNYLELSNAA

-319 KKINKEME
+319 KKVSEEME
-327 SQIKKLLVFFQKKQ
+327 SQIKKLLLFFQENQ

-356 GKPISQEDWKKLYKN
+356 GKPISQKEWKELYKN
-371 AKFDVQVK
+371 AKFDVEVK
-379 NTLTKTGTMD
+379 NTIKQTGTMD

>member
-1 MQKRRRWLKMVIGMS
+1 
-16 SFILLTSCGVGVETK
+16 
-31 QLERLGLITAVG
+31 
-43 FDLKK
+43 
-48 ENEITGTVA
+48 
-57 VSKFDPMAKVMTNLI
+57 MTNLI
-72 TADANTLQTLRAEEN
+72 SADANTLQTLRAEEN
-87 LATDQRLEMG
+87 LAIDQRLEMG

-132 TIAEKDAFSIINM
+132 TIADNDAFSIISM

-181 QFFDYGQD
+181 KFFDYGQD

-194 IKVAKDKV
+194 LKVKKDKV
-202 AISGVALFNDDK
+202 GISGVALFNDDK
-214 MVARLSNDK
+214 MVAKLSNDK
-223 LFYLKLLTDKYRTG
+223 LFYLKLLTDEYRTG

-246 EFSNIIN
+246 EFAKIIN
-253 VQGGQSYGEIYN
+253 VQGGKSYGEIYN

-274 RSNTKID
+274 RSNTQIE

-286 NLVFDIQ
+286 NLTFKVR

-327 SQIKKLLVFFQKKQ
+327 SQVKRLLLFFQEKQ

-356 GKPISQEDWKKLYKN
+356 GKPISQKKWKELYKN
-371 AKFDVQVK
+371 AKFDVQVN
-379 NTLTKTGTMD
+379 NTLTQTGTMD

>member
-1 MQKRRRWLKMVIGMS
+1 MQKRRKWQNLVIGIT
-16 SFILLTSCGVGVETK
+16 SFFLLTSCGVETK
-31 QLERLGLITAVG
+31 QLERLGLITAIG
-43 FDLKK
+43 FDLEK
-48 ENEITGTVA
+48 ENEIKGTVS
-57 VSKFDPMAKVMTNLI
+57 VTKFDPMAKVMTNLI
-72 TADANTLQTLRAEEN
+72 SADANTLQTLRAEEN

-122 DPAVGNMVYL
+122 DPTVGNMVYL
-132 TIAEKDAFSIINM
+132 TIADEDAFSIISM

-174 TLHEFNH
+174 TLQEFN
-181 QFFDYGQD
+181 QKFFDYGQD

-194 IKVAKDKV
+194 LKVKKDKV

-214 MVARLSNDK
+214 MVATLNNDK
-223 LFYLKLLTDKYRTG
+223 LFYLKLLTDEYRIG

-246 EFSNIIN
+246 EFSKIIN

-265 KLFISIDNL
+265 KLFISIDSL
-274 RSNTKID
+274 RSNTKIH
-281 LVDKK
+281 LINKK
-286 NLVFDIQ
+286 NLTFKVK

-303 TNYLDLGQPA
+303 TNYLDLGNPA

-327 SQIKKLLVFFQKKQ
+327 SQIKKLLLFFQEKQ

-356 GKPISQEDWKKLYKN
+356 GKPISQKKWKELYKN

>member
-1 MQKRRRWLKMVIGMS
+1 MRKRRKWLKMLMGIS
-16 SFILLTSCGVGVETK
+16 SLFLLTSCGVETK
-31 QLERLGLITAVG
+31 QLERLGLITAIG

-48 ENEITGTVA
+48 ENEIKGTVS
-57 VSKFDPMAKVMTNLI
+57 VTKFDPMAKVMTNLI
-72 TADANTLQTLRAEEN
+72 SANANTLQTLRSEEN

-97 QLRCVIYS
+97 QLRCVVYS

-122 DPAVGNMVYL
+122 DPTVGNMVYL
-132 TIAEKDAFSIINM
+132 TIAEEDAFSVINM
-145 DEKKIKVNIGTY
+145 SQKKIKINIGTY

-181 QFFDYGQD
+181 NYFDYGQD

-194 IKVAKDKV
+194 LQVKKDKV

-214 MVARLSNDK
+214 MVARLNNDK
-223 LFYLKLLTDKYRTG
+223 LFYLKLLIDEYRTG
-237 SKELEFNRD
+237 SKELEFNPG
-246 EFSNIIN
+246 EFAKIIN
-253 VQGGQSYGEIYN
+253 LHGGRSFEKIYN

-274 RSNTKID
+274 RSNTKIK

-286 NLVFDIQ
+286 NLRFKVE
-293 VKMDS
+293 VSMDS

-303 TNYLDLGQPA
+303 TNFLNLGKPE

-327 SQIKKLLVFFQKKQ
+327 NEIKKLLLYFQEKQ
-341 VDPVGIGNEYMAHVR
+341 VDPVGIGNVYMAHVR
-356 GKPISQEDWKKLYKN
+356 GKPISEEKWKKLFKN
-371 AKFDVQVK
+371 AKFDIQVK
-379 NTLTKTGTMD
+379 NTIARTGTMD

>member
-1 MQKRRRWLKMVIGMS
+1 MQKLRKWLKLVIGMS
-16 SFILLTSCGVGVETK
+16 SFIVLTSCGVEPK
-31 QLERLGLITAVG
+31 QLERLGLITAIG

-72 TADANTLQTLRAEEN
+72 SADANTLQTLRSEEN

-132 TIAEKDAFSIINM
+132 TIAEKDALSIINM

-194 IKVAKDKV
+194 LKVAKDKV

-214 MVARLSNDK
+214 MVAKLSNDK
-223 LFYLKLLTDKYRTG
+223 LFYLKLLTDQYRTG

-246 EFSNIIN
+246 EFANIIN

-303 TNYLDLGQPA
+303 TNYLDLGKPA